1 MWISCKD
8 AVKRAKPHPSH
19 QSCIKLQLASS
30 AILCCPL
37 TTLTICCILTLFS
50 CSRLSYLSES
60 LPDPLALS
68 SSQLSHFRSERQ
80 CAASLSQLRQ
90 RLDPMTSVVVVAGR
104 CEFNLHICSTHA
116 HSPELSPEL
125 SGASLNSEVNSCH
138 VGALFLALVVLRAPS
153 SQSFPQNMRDCSG
166 TMRKPPD
173 NVLQMPRPCSLAT
186 LWAGAL

>member
-8 AVKRAKPHPSH
+8 AAKRSGPSH
-19 QSCIKLQLASS
+19 QSCIRPQLASS

-90 RLDPMTSVVVVAGR
+90 RLDPRTSVVVVAGR
-104 CEFNLHICSTHA
+104 CEAPLAIGATAKRYRCTQIASQGIHA
-116 HSPELSPEL
+116 AKPACHRIF
-125 SGASLNSEVNSCH
+125 ASQ
-138 VGALFLALVVLRAPS
+138 AA
-153 SQSFPQNMRDCSG
+153 
-166 TMRKPPD
+166 
-173 NVLQMPRPCSLAT
+173 
-186 LWAGAL
+186 